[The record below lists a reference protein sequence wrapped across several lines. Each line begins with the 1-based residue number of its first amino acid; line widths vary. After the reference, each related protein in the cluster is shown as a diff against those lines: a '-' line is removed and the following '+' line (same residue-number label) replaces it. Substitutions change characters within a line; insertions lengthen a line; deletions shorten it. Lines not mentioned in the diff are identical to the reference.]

1 MAIELSDAY
10 KNLLKD
16 GTLNIADRDF
26 DEIYQYIEI
35 ADQSLKDAKNASM
48 FPHGR
53 YILAYEGLHSLAI
66 AVLIN
71 YGVRPGNGP
80 SHGSIALQKLCDE
93 LKLDVGAR
101 KSVMD
106 THTRR
111 NEKTYRSALP
121 PVSHKEAEAV
131 IAILEDVLL
140 KVRELIPL
148 ETEI

>member
-1 MAIELSDAY
+1 MTSELPDIY

-16 GTLNIADRDF
+16 GTLNIADRDI
-26 DEIYQYIEI
+26 DEINQYIEI
-35 ADQSLKDAKNASM
+35 ADQSLKDAKNAGM

-66 AVLIN
+66 AVLMN

-80 SHGSIALQKLCDE
+80 GHRSVALQKLCDE
-93 LKLDVGAR
+93 LKLDAGAR

-106 THTRR
+106 THNRR

-121 PVSHKEAEAV
+121 PVTHKEAEAV
-131 IAILEDVLL
+131 IAILKDVHF

-148 ETEI
+148 KTD